1 MVNWLRG
8 SGPAQ
13 NTSLQGAFHIT
24 YSNMLLTIYYNNFKV
39 HIGQMTALT
48 TLFPNKSDCV
58 IVNRKKHIAISDVK
72 CTLQTGIL
80 CRTRTHNIQR
90 FFLERTA

>member
-1 MVNWLRG
+1 MI
-8 SGPAQ
+8 SID
-13 NTSLQGAFHIT
+13 F
-24 YSNMLLTIYYNNFKV
+24 LLYFKV

-80 CRTRTHNIQR
+80 CRTRTPQPIYHIVLGA
-90 FFLERTA
+90 FLFL